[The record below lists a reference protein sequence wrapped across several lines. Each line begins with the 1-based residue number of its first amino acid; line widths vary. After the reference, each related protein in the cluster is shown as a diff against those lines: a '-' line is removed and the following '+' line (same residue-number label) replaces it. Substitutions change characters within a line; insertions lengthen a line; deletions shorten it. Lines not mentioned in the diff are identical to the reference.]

1 MNFFNSKNKFFL
13 DMSEL
18 RTLSHSVVLVDK
30 VFSSLKLKPNQ
41 TAQIQIQNPF
51 TNLANLLALKSVFKK
66 PVVELPFGNPFH
78 REFEAG
84 NFAVIYDQFPPRFE
98 IKDKNP
104 DIKNLN
110 LVRDIASELITFSE
124 VEKDAGALGINYE
137 MFLAED
143 NLDLRKFLLKQDIAE
158 GFTSLS
164 ATPVFKVDEVTTLNL
179 TIAAAINDDNK
190 DGIFFGVNFHT
201 TLDGSRKISD
211 ILKDDF
217 YKIAK
222 EKIKMV
228 FKELIEE

>member
-1 MNFFNSKNKFFL
+1 M
-13 DMSEL
+13 
-18 RTLSHSVVLVDK
+18 
-30 VFSSLKLKPNQ
+30 
-41 TAQIQIQNPF
+41 
-51 TNLANLLALKSVFKK
+51 
-66 PVVELPFGNPFH
+66 
-78 REFEAG
+78 
-84 NFAVIYDQFPPRFE
+84 
-98 IKDKNP
+98 
-104 DIKNLN
+104 
-110 LVRDIASELITFSE
+110 VRDIASELITFSE
-124 VEKDAGALGINYE
+124 VEKDAGAVGINYE

-164 ATPVFKVDEVTTLNL
+164 VTPVFKVDEVTTLNL